1 MSTSVPLLT
10 TANYSLWEPAIKDY
24 LQSKGMWYWMRADR
38 PSQLSDPKGWRKW
51 EEMRDQAIGV
61 IRSQLSPE
69 LRSISLDS
77 EDPQTILQAIKDRY
91 GKSSFATRHNALQSF
106 LLVKQESSES
116 IATFIACARP
126 QAIEGSLP

>member
-1 MSTSVPLLT
+1 MSNSGVPLLT

-61 IRSQLSPE
+61 IRSHLSPE
-69 LRSISLDS
+69 LRNVSLDS
-77 EDPQTILQAIKDRY
+77 EDPQTILRAIKDRY
-91 GKSSFATRHNALQSF
+91 GKSSFATRHNVLQSF
-106 LLVKQESSES
+106 FASE
-116 IATFIACARP
+116 ARV
-126 QAIEGSLP
+126 L